1 MQIEFVALT
10 RPLAKLGKRTWK
22 VKGDPKMAKKFT
34 SDSINSDA
42 GSSVGDVYDRLR
54 RKILEHSIP
63 PATKINI
70 QQISEELGV
79 SATPVREA
87 LRLLQGDNLLVASSN
102 KGYATTEILNAQGV
116 RDLFELRLLI
126 EPWAART
133 AAANRLQN
141 PGKKLVAEIKS
152 FDSTSDSIQ
161 HAMIGHD
168 SRFHRAILLSTE
180 NQTVIQTFEQSH
192 CHLHLFRMF
201 REDWDWRTSINQHKE
216 IAKAIANADPSAAEE
231 AMRSHLNSAYL
242 GFIEHM
248 PKGPKSRGLS
258 KVSSSKLIQK

>member
-1 MQIEFVALT
+1 MVLKHNKI
-10 RPLAKLGKRTWK
+10 
-22 VKGDPKMAKKFT
+22 
-34 SDSINSDA
+34 DSNSPDS
-42 GSSVGDVYDRLR
+42 GSSVGDVYERLR

-63 PATKINI
+63 PSTKISI

-87 LRLLQGDNLLVASSN
+87 LRLLQGDNLLVATSN
-102 KGYATTEILNAQGV
+102 KGYATTEVLNAEGV

-133 AAANRLQN
+133 AATNRLQN

-180 NQTVIQTFEQSH
+180 NQTVIQAFEQSH

-231 AMRSHLNSAYL
+231 AMRAHLNSAYL

-248 PKGPKSRGLS
+248 PKGPKSRPLS

>member
-1 MQIEFVALT
+1 MQVEFFGQLQA
-10 RPLAKLGKRTWK
+10 LAKLGYLTWK
-22 VKGDPKMAKKFT
+22 IAGDPMVPKHNKV
-34 SDSINSDA
+34 DSYNPDP
-42 GSSVGDVYDRLR
+42 GSSVGDVYERLR

-63 PATKINI
+63 PSTKISI

-87 LRLLQGDNLLVASSN
+87 LRLLQGDNLLVATSN

-133 AAANRLQN
+133 AATNRLQN
-141 PGKKLVAEIKS
+141 PGKKLAAEIKS

-180 NQTVIQTFEQSH
+180 NQTVIQAFEQSH

-201 REDWDWRTSINQHKE
+201 RDDWDWKTSINQHKE
-216 IAKAIANADPSAAEE
+216 IAKAISNADPSAAEE
-231 AMRSHLNSAYL
+231 AMRAHLNSAYL

-248 PKGPKSRGLS
+248 PKLAQARPLA
-258 KVSSSKLIQK
+258 KVASSKLIQK